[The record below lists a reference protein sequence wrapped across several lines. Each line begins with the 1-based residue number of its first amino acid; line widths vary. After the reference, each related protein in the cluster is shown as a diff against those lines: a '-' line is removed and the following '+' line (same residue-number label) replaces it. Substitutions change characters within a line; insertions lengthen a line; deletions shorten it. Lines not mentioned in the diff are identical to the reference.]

1 MKGVNLKAMTVDGL
15 IDLRD
20 NIDRILSTK
29 VAAARQE
36 LNSKLE
42 KLNSFLGNAAGRVSM
57 RSSRKGRKVAPK
69 YRGPEGETWAGR
81 GARPR
86 WLTALLKRGRKIEEF
101 AINKAA
107 AAHKKPAAKRSRR
120 KRRKG

>member
-1 MKGVNLKAMTVDGL
+1 MKGVNLKAMPVDAL

-20 NIDRILSTK
+20 NIDRTLSSK
-29 VAAARQE
+29 VAAAREE

-42 KLNSFLGNAAGRVSM
+42 KLNSFLGSAPRSAGM

-69 YRGPEGETWAGR
+69 YRSPQGETWAGR

-107 AAHKKPAAKRSRR
+107 AASKKPAAKRSRR

>member
-1 MKGVNLKAMTVDGL
+1 MKGVNLKAMTVDAL
-15 IDLRD
+15 IDLRG

-42 KLNSFLGNAAGRVSM
+42 KLNSFLGKAPDHGSR

-69 YRGPEGETWAGR
+69 YRSPEGETWAGR

-107 AAHKKPAAKRSRR
+107 AARKKPAAKRSRR
-120 KRRKG
+120 KRGKR

>member
-1 MKGVNLKAMTVDGL
+1 MKGVNLKAMTVDAL

-20 NIDRILSTK
+20 NIDRTLSTK

-42 KLNSFLGNAAGRVSM
+42 KLNSFLGSAPSRGGT
-57 RSSRKGRKVAPK
+57 RSARKGRKVAPK

>member
-1 MKGVNLKAMTVDGL
+1 MKGVNLKAMTVDAL

-42 KLNSFLGNAAGRVSM
+42 KLNSFLGNAPSRGGM

-107 AAHKKPAAKRSRR
+107 AASKKPAAKRSRR

>member
-42 KLNSFLGNAAGRVSM
+42 KLNSFLGNAPGRVSM

-69 YRGPEGETWAGR
+69 YRGP
-81 GARPR
+81 RPR

-101 AINKAA
+101 AINKVA
-107 AAHKKPAAKRSRR
+107 AAHKRPAAKRSRR